1 MPRFKR
7 LALLHHSAIILL
19 SICFVTT
26 SRYLYS
32 FIFITLFNKL
42 CDDDDDDDQPGILD
56 RDEKLRIMDQDFGAK
71 DGSCCSVE
79 QGTACLSSMS
89 GPQAINIEKRLE

>member
-42 CDDDDDDDQPGILD
+42 CDDDDDDDDTAPPAAPGRPLSRPRWRAQD
-56 RDEKLRIMDQDFGAK
+56 RPA
-71 DGSCCSVE
+71 
-79 QGTACLSSMS
+79 GTS
-89 GPQAINIEKRLE
+89 GPGFHVN